1 MGLLRP
7 WSILLLDE
15 VTVDLD
21 VLARSRFL
29 SFLATETMTR
39 ACTIVYA
46 THIMDGLAG
55 WPTHLVRMT
64 LGTIKKYGSVASF
77 DLPPPPTGGE
87 AGGLFRNSALLELVL
102 KWLEED
108 LDERGPRSRRKTEM
122 TTYSSIERGSW

>member
-1 MGLLRP
+1 M
-7 WSILLLDE
+7 
-15 VTVDLD
+15 TVDLD

-46 THIMDGLAG
+46 THIMDGLAA

-77 DLPPPPTGGE
+77 DLPLLAPTGKE

-122 TTYSSIERGSW
+122 TTYSNVEQGSW